1 LLAECA
7 LCAPPATPEIA
18 YITESVDD
26 GSSFAIVG
34 ERLDPGVEVWLWQ
47 PGADTRETIL
57 RTALSTV
64 AALPSVP
71 PAEAKATAVLGRP
84 SGRILIASQLGPF
97 PALGDSVRPTVAW
110 VKNAA
115 GYSRPYFFNRP
126 KLMFASDAEVLP
138 GQRLRLFGRNLA
150 PPSCAAG
157 GTYDYPVAFQAAS
170 GTIHWGKVLDFTDQD
185 RMDVKPYQLM
195 VQVPRDLLAGEYSV
209 RVHLLCGGPSAW
221 SNGLHVRAVA
231 SRYWIAAL
239 AHLDDH
245 PLATPRQLTAR
256 PPQVLRLSGAAGDGY
271 TDDGEIIQT
280 AIDRLAGAG
289 GGVVLLPAGS
299 YALRK
304 TLHVRP
310 GVVLQGTGRAATQ
323 LVVALHAPLRAG
335 FPFPPNRLFA
345 APGAAGLHSRTL
357 AHDAIMVWLDNRS
370 GLQDL
375 SVIAGAGCTMG
386 VLVGADAPDAIVS
399 DSFIRRVEIL
409 NTHQDSFLAG
419 GDASSYVGGIRVV
432 SATSGFSLVDCQIT
446 AGNPLWLDSGS
457 KPHRYALIEGNVFR
471 GYPNN
476 QYDIVMVRNLT
487 DSIFEDNEI
496 FNGRR
501 GFTSQRGMSR
511 NWICGNVVHH
521 ISGYENGSEM
531 FMSEYGSLD
540 YRATVKESTGKTLV
554 LVGGSGLAAG
564 EIGKANGET
573 YAYVL
578 AGRGAGQFR
587 LVVNNTPD
595 SITVDD
601 PWTVEPDS
609 SSTIALIETSVRNFV
624 IANRLTDTRGPLQ
637 FTYGSSF
644 ENVIAGNEFYNAAEL
659 DIWGFAERAERAEH
673 AAQFQPVAYNLILD
687 NRLVTSGGIYLLA
700 SKSRGTKYGDD
711 VMYQHGPLFANTVRR
726 NQVWSPAV
734 PRGANQ
740 GWNVWWLQGEEDA
753 RNNAALIIDNG
764 AYNILESCYLYN
776 SPKGVSITGGK
787 GNVVRDNLFEMVGS
801 PLREIDT
808 EGTYFAP
815 PLNRR

>member
-1 LLAECA
+1 
-7 LCAPPATPEIA
+7 
-18 YITESVDD
+18 
-26 GSSFAIVG
+26 
-34 ERLDPGVEVWLWQ
+34 
-47 PGADTRETIL
+47 
-57 RTALSTV
+57 
-64 AALPSVP
+64 
-71 PAEAKATAVLGRP
+71 
-84 SGRILIASQLGPF
+84 
-97 PALGDSVRPTVAW
+97 
-110 VKNAA
+110 
-115 GYSRPYFFNRP
+115 
-126 KLMFASDAEVLP
+126 
-138 GQRLRLFGRNLA
+138 
-150 PPSCAAG
+150 
-157 GTYDYPVAFQAAS
+157 
-170 GTIHWGKVLDFTDQD
+170 
-185 RMDVKPYQLM
+185 
-195 VQVPRDLLAGEYSV
+195 
-209 RVHLLCGGPSAW
+209 
-221 SNGLHVRAVA
+221 
-231 SRYWIAAL
+231 
-239 AHLDDH
+239 
-245 PLATPRQLTAR
+245 
-256 PPQVLRLSGAAGDGY
+256 
-271 TDDGEIIQT
+271 
-280 AIDRLAGAG
+280 
-289 GGVVLLPAGS
+289 
-299 YALRK
+299 
-304 TLHVRP
+304 
-310 GVVLQGTGRAATQ
+310 
-323 LVVALHAPLRAG
+323 
-335 FPFPPNRLFA
+335 
-345 APGAAGLHSRTL
+345 
-357 AHDAIMVWLDNRS
+357 
-370 GLQDL
+370 
-375 SVIAGAGCTMG
+375 MG

-432 SATSGFSLVDCQIT
+432 SATSGFRLVDCHIT

-764 AYNILESCYLYN
+764 AYNILESCYIYN

-815 PLNRR
+815 PLKRR